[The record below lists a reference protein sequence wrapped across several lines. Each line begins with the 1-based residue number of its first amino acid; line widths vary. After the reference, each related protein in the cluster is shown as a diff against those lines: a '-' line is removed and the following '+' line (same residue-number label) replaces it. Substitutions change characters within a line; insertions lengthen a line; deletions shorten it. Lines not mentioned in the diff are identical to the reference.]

1 MKFLDLINEDE
12 QSEYDKVF
20 KRTQTVFNAI
30 RKGRIRRKDG
40 VVFSYEIPKTN
51 LHLSVS
57 GGQTE
62 NPSGFILAERI
73 YVKLESPECKGI
85 SHNLLGELI
94 KRKFKHFD
102 IQFSFN
108 IYPQDIEEYNS
119 EPINEV
125 LDHQDEES
133 TNLTDDQLK
142 QLKRAKTVYKALK
155 KGKATFNLAS
165 SFDEPDEHT
174 IKYELG
180 DPYYYWIYVS
190 GTNTFRIEISKI
202 TVYIDDR
209 EFYERSISKEII
221 KSGYKTMEWILLHNI
236 IAPRVRKRFGN
247 SDIDIRIADADLK
260 FEYVE
265 PQPINENDNEKLLKK
280 ARTVYKAY
288 KHGKYKND
296 NQGQREDAL
305 FSYRLSDDPTIQIV
319 QYYID
324 HKTIG
329 TKARIKC
336 EIFIK
341 CLNEVANWTKT
352 DRMIKNIVNKFK
364 NHDIDI
370 DIQEWTYNT
379 EPYTKPTEP
388 INEDTSDDEKRIKR
402 ARTIYKALKKGLL
415 NRGEYGSIK
424 YLLPDEYKIYVRSID
439 DVLVIRVGEEGDDNH
454 VKFFFN
460 DDDGRGDRPT
470 KPGPKHYNI
479 FVDRIWEKYFNDFDI
494 KLIC

>member
-1 MKFLDLINEDE
+1 MKFIDIINEDD
-12 QSEYDKVF
+12 QSEYDKIF
-20 KRTQTVFNAI
+20 KRTKTIFNAY
-30 RKGRIRRKDG
+30 RKGRIRTKSG
-40 VVFSYEIPKTN
+40 MVFSYELPENSHI
-51 LHLSVS
+51 SVS
-57 GGQTE
+57 AGRDEVPTG
-62 NPSGFILAERI
+62 NVICERI
-73 YVKLESPECKGI
+73 KIKEESHECIYQSYG
-85 SHNLLGELI
+85 NFGDFI
-94 KRKFKHFD
+94 KRKFKRHD
-102 IQFSFN
+102 INFIFTV
-108 IYPQDIEEYNS
+108 YPEDITLWKPGTINEWVDHKNVDSPDLNS
-119 EPINEV
+119 E
-125 LDHQDEES
+125 
-133 TNLTDDQLK
+133 QLK
-142 QLKRAKTVYKALK
+142 DLKRAKTVFKALK
-155 KGKATFNLAS
+155 SGKVKFELTGFGEL
-165 SFDEPDEHT
+165 EL
-174 IKYELG
+174 KYEIG
-180 DPYYYWIYVS
+180 DPYYYWAHISPDDIKIELNNITVHTTDPKLYQGWLNYDPQTKYS
-190 GTNTFRIEISKI
+190 RSIRGRIEES
-202 TVYIDDR
+202 V
-209 EFYERSISKEII
+209 I
-221 KSGYKTMEWILLHNI
+221 KPNI
-236 IAPRVRKRFGN
+236 RKRFKKLGL
-247 SDIDIRIADADLK
+247 DVIGIDYFKIVLD
-260 FEYVE
+260 E

-329 TKARIKC
+329 TKAHIKC
-336 EIFIK
+336 EIFTK
-341 CLNEVANWTKT
+341 SLNEVADWTKT
-352 DRMIKNIVNKFK
+352 DRMIKHIENNFK

-370 DIQEWTYNT
+370 HIKEWTYNM

-388 INEDTSDDEKRIKR
+388 INEDDDKRIKR

-415 NRGEYGSIK
+415 NKGEYGSIK
-424 YLLPDEYKIYVRSID
+424 YLLPDEYKVYVRSID